1 MNRLI
6 IPDIF
11 EGHVTAFFT
20 SKDPGA
26 DLNAVSRIL
35 KIKQEN
41 IYMPIQRHTDK
52 VIVVESSL
60 EPRIADAVLTKS
72 KGIIIGIQVADCV
85 PVLVYAKRKDVI
97 GAVHAGWRG
106 SAEGILKKTI
116 RTIMARFYVDGRDI
130 MIAIGPGIRWCCYEV
145 GPDVMDS
152 VRNATGEGE
161 YYKKKGGKYCL
172 DLPAANRFQALSVG
186 VPESNIWMSDDC
198 TFCHPD
204 RYYSYR
210 YSKGPTGRQ
219 AGFIGII

>member
-1 MNRLI
+1 MNQLI
-6 IPDIF
+6 FPDIF

-20 SKDPGA
+20 GKDPGA
-26 DLNAVSRIL
+26 DVNAVSRIL
-35 KIKQEN
+35 KVKQEN
-41 IYMPIQRHTDK
+41 IYMPIQSHTDK

-60 EPRIADAVLTKS
+60 EPRIADAVVTKS

-106 SAEGILKKTI
+106 CAEGILKKTI
-116 RTIMARFYVDGRDI
+116 KTIRDRFYVDGKDI

-145 GPDVMDS
+145 GPEVMDS
-152 VRNATGEGE
+152 VRNATGEGG